1 MATKI
6 LVVDDEMSVLAAWKR
21 ALKYGG
27 YHVESALSA
36 DDALALVKER
46 GFDVVILDFIMPKM
60 TGLELL
66 SEIRKHIPMIRS
78 IIVSGKL
85 DRDVD
90 ETTISEDLKRQLECD
105 IYLHKPIDNRKLR
118 SAVKELTEGN
128 SKEDWK
134 AIGDRI
140 VNSKKKKAE
149 VKKAEK
155 KLQKIRKVK
164 KKVK

>member
-6 LVVDDEMSVLAAWKR
+6 LVVDDEKDVLAGWKK

-27 YHVESALSA
+27 YHVETALSA
-36 DDALALVKER
+36 DDALNLVRER
-46 GFDVVILDFIMPKM
+46 DFDVAILDFIMPKM

-66 SEIRKHIPMIRS
+66 HKIRKHIPMIRS

-85 DRDVD
+85 DNGVD
-90 ETTISEDLKRQLECD
+90 EISMSNDLKQELECD
-105 IYLHKPIDNRKLR
+105 IYLHKPIDNKRLR

-128 SKEDWK
+128 ATEEWE

-140 VNSKKKKAE
+140 VKSQKKKSQ
-149 VKKAEK
+149 VKKVEK
-155 KLQKIRKVK
+155 KLK
-164 KKVK
+164 KLRIK